1 MIFTFFSPETAF
13 QNAILLQPS
22 GLDWHFFLLELL
34 CWIIISLIP
43 YFYLSFVYPTFY
55 RSSSFSTFPK
65 RMPVSYSFYSL
76 HIWRSLYSIFYLIS
90 NLAELNLM
98 ILKLFYLSCW
108 RNLNH
113 SETHPCV
120 KPITDLCPLPRHLY
134 AEVLNPQDPRMW
146 VYLEVGYLKG

>member
-55 RSSSFSTFPK
+55 RSLSFSAFPK
-65 RMPVSYSFYSL
+65 RMPASYSFYSL
-76 HIWRSLYSIFYLIS
+76 HVWRSLYSIFYLIS

-98 ILKLFYLSCW
+98 ILKLFYLSW
-108 RNLNH
+108 D

-120 KPITDLCPLPRHLY
+120 KPIMGLCPLPRHLY
-134 AEVLNPQDPRMW
+134 AEVLNPQDPRIW